1 MNTLL
6 LVIRLVIKA
15 EFRASGWRPK
25 NYCSKAVD
33 ILKAKKVHD
42 QIAFYAFHSFLVE
55 VKTCA
60 GYLRVEH
67 S

>member
-1 MNTLL
+1 MNTLQ

-15 EFRASGWRPK
+15 EFPASGWRSK
-25 NYCSKAVD
+25 NYCSKA
-33 ILKAKKVHD
+33 KNVHD
-42 QIAFYAFHSFLVE
+42 QIVFYAFHSFLVE

>member
-33 ILKAKKVHD
+33 MLKAKNVHD
-42 QIAFYAFHSFLVE
+42 QIAFYAFH
-55 VKTCA
+55 
-60 GYLRVEH
+60 
-67 S
+67 